1 MKLLL
6 LPLLLVGAGLGAL
19 GLNGGSAGSA
29 VRSANAP
36 DCRIEVECGDR
47 GTCVVTCYDEQG
59 NVRCREEIA
68 CDQPCDRPCEL
79 PEDCRTR

>member
-6 LPLLLVGAGLGAL
+6 LPLLLVGAGLL
-19 GLNGGSAGSA
+19 TGGSAG
-29 VRSANAP
+29 RSANAS

-59 NVRCREEIA
+59 NVRCRKEIA
-68 CDQPCDRPCEL
+68 CDRPCEL

>member
-19 GLNGGSAGSA
+19 GMNGGSAG
-29 VRSANAP
+29 RSANAS
-36 DCRIEVECGDR
+36 DCRIEVECSDR

-59 NVRCREEIA
+59 NVRCREELA
-68 CDQPCDRPCEL
+68 CDRPCEL
-79 PEDCRTR
+79 PEGCRTR